1 MDDFEQRV
9 QKAFGLIAF
18 TCNRHLVDHMRR
30 VSNDLGI
37 DLDTAMLWGLTAHL
51 NVAPSIRPGA
61 PPSEVMGAKGEFTGQ
76 RHPVKLA
83 DVAFV
88 SGLPRE
94 TVRRKL
100 ELLRT
105 AGKLEKT
112 ADGGWAVL
120 SSGVDEATFQFT
132 VDSVRRLLATARQIE
147 AILAQVEP
155 D

>member
-9 QKAFGLIAF
+9 KKAFGLVAF
-18 TCNRHLVDHMRR
+18 TCNRHLIDHMRR

-61 PPSEVMGAKGEFTGQ
+61 PPSEVMSVQGEFTGQ

-100 ELLRT
+100 ELLRA

-120 SSGVDEATFQFT
+120 SSGVDEATFNFT
-132 VDSVRRLLATARQIE
+132 VDSIRRLLATARQIE
-147 AILAQVEP
+147 TILAQVEP

>member
-1 MDDFEQRV
+1 MDDFERRV
-9 QKAFGLIAF
+9 HKAFGLVAF

-61 PPSEVMGAKGEFTGQ
+61 PPGEVMNADGQFTGQ
-76 RHPVKLA
+76 RHPVRLA
-83 DVAFV
+83 DIAFV

-100 ELLRT
+100 AGLRA
-105 AGKLEKT
+105 AGKLEKA
-112 ADGGWAVL
+112 ADGGWTVT
-120 SSGVDEATFQFT
+120 SSGVDEATFRFT

-147 AILAQVEP
+147 AILAQVDP